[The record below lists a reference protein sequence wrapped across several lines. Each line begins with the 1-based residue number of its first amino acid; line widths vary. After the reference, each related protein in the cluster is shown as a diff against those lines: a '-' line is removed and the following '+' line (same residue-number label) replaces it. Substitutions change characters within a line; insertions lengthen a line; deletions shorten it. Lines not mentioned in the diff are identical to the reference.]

1 MHYFN
6 HLAIHLLIGLV
17 GIAPANPR
25 SLTRINFALS
35 YFFLLPARYLTMPAH
50 AVRHDERVLRE
61 SQLRKIS

>member
-6 HLAIHLLIGLV
+6 HLAIHLLINLF
-17 GIAPANPR
+17 APANSR